1 VSGAIP
7 ARIRSS
13 PAIPD
18 TRARRLALDA
28 KAGIWL
34 IKVYLDDDYERFER
48 GYDRF
53 VGSLIESNAWDRVM
67 RGESPIDDPPA
78 KP

>member
-1 VSGAIP
+1 MAV
-7 ARIRSS
+7 
-13 PAIPD
+13 
-18 TRARRLALDA
+18 
-28 KAGIWL
+28 IWL
-34 IKVYLDDDYERFER
+34 IKVYMDDDYERFER

-67 RGESPIDDPPA
+67 RGESPIGDDPPA